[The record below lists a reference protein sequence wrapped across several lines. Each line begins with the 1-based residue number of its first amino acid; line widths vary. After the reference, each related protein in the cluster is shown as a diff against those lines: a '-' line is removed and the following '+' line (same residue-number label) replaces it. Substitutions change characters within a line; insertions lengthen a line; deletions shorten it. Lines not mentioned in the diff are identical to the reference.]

1 MLHPPA
7 PWLSEFVERPH
18 GASAAVI
25 VRSSEPI
32 LIRTAKHR
40 QRVDSRLA
48 NASFGVRNVN

>member
-1 MLHPPA
+1 
-7 PWLSEFVERPH
+7 
-18 GASAAVI
+18 

-40 QRVDSRLA
+40 QRVDSRSA